1 MGGSFPATL
10 TVSDER
16 TDAGPDGATT
26 SASTTKPVAVNRP
39 PNATPDGGAID
50 ICADGTKLTD
60 INVVDNDRDKS
71 MTEAGETVEDQTA
84 YRDQDGDLIGIK
96 SITASDATGMAER
109 APEPRNKI
117 RYTPPAGDE
126 FPGTTT
132 TDSFSYT
139 LRDQYDATSTA
150 DVNVEV
156 ANQGGCGNL
165 TVNFVSSEDGP
176 ATSTANPLYDG
187 DPLARQTGTS
197 TEWNLELAG
206 TSTDGRLASL
216 LSGPH
221 YDFESG
227 TQGWNTPADS
237 FTTKSRGFKNG
248 QSIGITEPDAPANG
262 AFIEPDAL
270 QGGNQIDR
278 FQFYYRETRKSYGGG
293 VQLLDNSDQVV
304 TGVGTD
310 NPQWVVVEPDGG
322 GTSPTRFDTNT
333 GEYKAWTKVTM
344 DFDWSAETVDVTF
357 KRMNEDAST
366 SYTADLQN
374 ATNVARIQLDNANNS
389 PFFNGDS
396 NNWYMW
402 YDDISIQ
409 PTADAGTAA
418 ADDFQIDTPNGF
430 VLARGPDGAAT
441 IKKDTDTGQ
450 NYTKN
455 NYSALLAADYKAQ
468 VSTTNQPPSAQ
479 FSYTPSNPTTADT
492 VTFDGSG
499 SSDEDGSI
507 ASYSWNG
514 DDGLTGSG
522 ATTTHSF
529 SSSSDYQ
536 VTLEVEDDNGAA
548 SSTSQTVTVDDGCET
563 VALGSAPAD
572 QLDAVANQCGSY
584 DSGTF
589 QSSASSSDTV
599 DFTIADIADNNDNV
613 TVSDYELQWLQIG
626 NFLSGAK
633 YTVDG
638 DTDGGEAEVKTH
650 TVNIDGSQA
659 TSSSHKITS
668 DDPGTTSKHSALVYE
683 PGDAGLS
690 ESSSVNLQGEARCSL
705 TNNPGDARDTS
716 VAYAQAFSIEA
727 RFCPNGASDPEPVPD
742 GGTYESGGG
751 GSYEYQQVKEVDDA
765 ATCGGSES
773 DQTSL
778 TDPPKT
784 VYTADGTEKELRVRW
799 RVTAQT
805 DESGTGSSSARLKGT
820 RLDNGSVDYDIT
832 NDGSKANKEKSDK
845 YETIPDDGDSVEIDE
860 AQASCGGF
868 SDDGGGGASWSVT
881 VEELVPA
888 N

>member
-50 ICADGTKLTD
+50 ICADGTKTTD
-60 INVVDNDRDKS
+60 INVVENDATNPD
-71 MTEAGETVEDQTA
+71 TTDTVEDQTA

-109 APEPRNKI
+109 APAPRNKI
-117 RYTPPAGDE
+117 RYTPPAGDT
-126 FPGTTT
+126 FSGTTT
-132 TDSFSYT
+132 TDTFAYT

-165 TVNFVSSEDGP
+165 TVNFVSSEGGP

-197 TEWNLELAG
+197 TEWNLSLAG
-206 TSTDGRLASL
+206 TSTNGRLASL

-227 TQGWNTPADS
+227 TQGWNTPAGS
-237 FTTKSRGFKNG
+237 FTTKSSHAFENG
-248 QSIGITEPDAPANG
+248 QSIGITQPDAPANG

-278 FQFYYRETRKSYGGG
+278 FQFYYRETNKSYGGG
-293 VQLLDNSDQVV
+293 VQLLDSDDNVV

-310 NPQWVVVEPDGG
+310 NPQWVVVEPDGDG

-333 GEYKAWTKVTM
+333 GDYKAWTKVTM

-357 KRMNEDAST
+357 KRMDTDAST
-366 SYTADLQN
+366 SYTANLQK
-374 ATNVARIQLDNANNS
+374 ATNVARIQLDNANGS
-389 PFFNGDS
+389 PFFNSSGH

-409 PTADAGTAA
+409 PAADAGTVT

-430 VLARGPDGAAT
+430 VLAKDDFGQPE
-441 IKKDTDTGQ
+441 IFKDTETGQ
-450 NYTKN
+450 NLTGN
-455 NYSALLAADYKAQ
+455 EHSTLLAADYEAQ
-468 VSTTNQPPSAQ
+468 VPTNQPPSAQ

-507 ASYSWNG
+507 ANYSWSG
-514 DDGLTGSG
+514 DDDLTGSG

-529 SSSSDYQ
+529 SAVGDYQ
-536 VTLEVEDDNGAA
+536 VTLEVEDDNGAT

-563 VALGSAPAD
+563 VALGSDPAD
-572 QLDAVANQCGSY
+572 QLNAVADQCGY
-584 DSGTF
+584 NNGTF
-589 QSSASSSDTV
+589 ESSDSASDTV
-599 DFTIADIADNNDNV
+599 DFTIADIADNNENV
-613 TVSDYELQWLQIG
+613 TLSDYELQWLQIEDFQSYG
-626 NFLSGAK
+626 NYEVK
-633 YTVDG
+633 D
-638 DTDGGEAEVKTH
+638 DDDGGSASVDTH
-650 TVNIDGSQA
+650 TVDIDGSQA
-659 TSSSHKITS
+659 TATAPFTVTADNGDSNFI
-668 DDPGTTSKHSALVYE
+668 GKHSTLVYE

-690 ESSSVNLQGEARCSL
+690 ASSSVNLQGEASCSL
-705 TNNPGDARDTS
+705 PSNYGDATDNPT
-716 VAYAQAFSIEA
+716 AYAQAFSIEA

-742 GGTYESGGG
+742 DGP
-751 GSYEYQQVKEVDDA
+751 YEYQQVEEVRGD
-765 ATCGGSES
+765 ATCPPDES

-778 TDPPKT
+778 TQNQT
-784 VYTADGTEKELRVRW
+784 VYTADGTEKELRVTW
-799 RVTAQT
+799 EVTAQT
-805 DESGTGSSSARLKGT
+805 DGSGTGSSSARLKGT
-820 RLDNGSVDYDIT
+820 RLDDGSVDYDIT
-832 NDGSKANKEKSDK
+832 NDGSDGEPNKGKSDE
-845 YETIPDDGDSVEIDE
+845 YETIPGDGDSIEIDE
-860 AQASCGGF
+860 AQASCGGIPN
-868 SDDGGGGASWSVT
+868 GGSASWSVT